1 MPRSQA
7 NATSTE
13 EIDDAPPR
21 FPVTAPPSGAKMSAG
36 HSHAIPES
44 GNERALWMALGLTS
58 IFLVAEVIAGIV
70 FQSLALLADAA
81 HMFTDVAALAIA
93 LAAVRIARRPADAK
107 RTYGYHRF
115 EILAAAFNAVLLF
128 GVAIYILYE
137 AYRRFSAPAE
147 VQPTG
152 MLVVAVLGLAVN
164 LLSMRFLQSGKDSS
178 LNVKGAYLEVWADML
193 GSIGVIVAALVIRFT
208 GWAWVDTVVAVG
220 IGLWVLPRTWVLLK
234 ESLNIL
240 LEGAPEGVD
249 VDEVGRAILSVP
261 GVTGVHD
268 LHIWVLTSGKN
279 SMTAHVVQTES
290 SRPETIRSGIQE
302 VLAERFKVF
311 HTTLQLELTPC
322 QHTDDGCNYVARPH
336 GDESHVGPT
345 ARPASEAAP

>member
-1 MPRSQA
+1 M
-7 NATSTE
+7 
-13 EIDDAPPR
+13 
-21 FPVTAPPSGAKMSAG
+21 SGG
-36 HSHAIPES
+36 HSHAIPAT

-58 IFLVAEVIAGIV
+58 TFLIAEVIAGVV

-81 HMFTDVAALAIA
+81 HMFTDAAALAIA
-93 LAAVRIARRPADAK
+93 VAAVRIARRPADAK

-128 GVAIYILYE
+128 GVALYILYE
-137 AYRRFSAPAE
+137 AYRRFNAPAE
-147 VQPTG
+147 VQPLG
-152 MLVVAVLGLAVN
+152 MLVVATLGLAVN
-164 LLSMRFLQSGKDSS
+164 LLSMRFLQSGKDTS

-208 GWAWVDTVVAVG
+208 GWAWVDTLVAVG

-249 VDEVGRAILSVP
+249 VDEVARTMLAVA

-268 LHIWVLTSGKN
+268 LHVWVLTSGKN
-279 SMTAHVVQTES
+279 ALTAHVVHAASIDGAALIE
-290 SRPETIRSGIQE
+290 PLKEM
-302 VLAERFKVF
+302 LADRFKVF
-311 HTTLQLELTPC
+311 HTTLQVEPTAC
-322 QHTDDGCNYVARPH
+322 QHSEDGCNFVDHRVPAQAR
-336 GDESHVGPT
+336 ESHAGHVH
-345 ARPASEAAP
+345 